1 MNHLMPARHS
11 TTPVVVLLGPHP
23 AAVSG
28 VSTHVNLL
36 MQSSLADDFEV
47 VHFQVGSEG
56 RDEGALG
63 RFLRLA
69 MSPFLLAATIIFR
82 HASVVHI
89 NTSLNTRA
97 YWRDLVYLA
106 VAKALGA
113 RVLYQV
119 HGGELPQRFFRKSAL
134 LAALLRRTLLVPDLV
149 VVLAQCELA
158 AYRDFVPEQR
168 VVALPNGI
176 DCRPFATVPLVRSNP
191 EQPLHLLYIGRVARE
206 KGMYEMLQGVRLA
219 HELGVDT
226 RLIVAGHG
234 AEEGRL
240 RRYAQAL
247 GIAAR
252 VCFIGP
258 VFGADKVKL
267 LSGSDVLLLPSYS
280 EGLPYALLEAMAAGI
295 PVVATPVGAIPD
307 VMSDGIHGFLVPQRD
322 GKAIAEALAVLAGD
336 RERLSWMSRACKRR
350 IRAAFSIDRLAQE
363 LALHYAQMCGEVSVA
378 GFPAGG
384 PRVTRTPAH
393 SSRPAEKLKD

>member
-1 MNHLMPARHS
+1 MNHHS
-11 TTPVVVLLGPHP
+11 STASVIVLLGPHR

-36 MQSSLADDFEV
+36 MESSLADDFDV

-56 RDEGALG
+56 RDEGAIG
-63 RFLRLA
+63 RFLRLIV
-69 MSPFLLAATIIFR
+69 SPFLLAATIIFR
-82 HASVVHI
+82 HASIVHI

-97 YWRDLVYLA
+97 YWRDLMYLA

-119 HGGELPQRFFRKSAL
+119 HGGALPQQFFAGSPMLTKF
-134 LAALLRRTLLVPDLV
+134 LRRTLMVPDLV
-149 VVLAQCELA
+149 VLLAQCELE
-158 AYRDFVPEQR
+158 AYREFVPEQR
-168 VVALPNGI
+168 LVVLPNGI
-176 DCRPFATVPLVRSNP
+176 DCRPFSPLPLVRSNP
-191 EQPLHLLYIGRVARE
+191 EQPLHLLYIGRIARD
-206 KGMYEMLQGVRLA
+206 KGLYEILQGVRLA

-247 GIAAR
+247 GIAPR

-267 LSGSDVLLLPSYS
+267 LTGSDVLLLPSYS

-295 PVVATPVGAIPD
+295 PVIATPVGAIPD
-307 VMSDGIHGFLVPQRD
+307 VMTDGIHGFLVPQRD

-336 RERLSWMSRACKRR
+336 RERISWMSRACKRR
-350 IRAAFSIDRLAQE
+350 IRAAFSIERLAQE
-363 LALHYAQMCGEVSVA
+363 LALHYGEMCGGMRVA
-378 GFPAGG
+378 GFTHGG
-384 PRVTRTPAH
+384 PRMSPTVPRPRTQ
-393 SSRPAEKLKD
+393 SEKLKD